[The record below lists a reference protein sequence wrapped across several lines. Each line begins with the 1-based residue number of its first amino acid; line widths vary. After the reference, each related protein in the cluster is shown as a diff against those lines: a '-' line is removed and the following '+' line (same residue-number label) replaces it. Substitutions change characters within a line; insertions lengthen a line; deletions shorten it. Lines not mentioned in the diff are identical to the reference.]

1 MRQVYGLEEAWLGV
15 TFPPL
20 SGLPRVER
28 VEREAFTA
36 QGRAVPAMEGDE
48 TAIAFVSSGKSFPG
62 HDVMIVDERG
72 NEVPVRVEGFLGF
85 RGPSGTSG
93 YFENPEATEKLMPV
107 GPDQRES
114 EYGGLECGDRAVNA

>member
-1 MRQVYGLEEAWLGV
+1 V

-20 SGLPRVER
+20 NRLPRVER

-36 QGRAVPAMEGDE
+36 QGRAVPATENDE

-62 HDVMIVDERG
+62 HDVKIVDEQG
-72 NEVPVRVEGFLGF
+72 NEVRERVEGFLWF

-93 YFENPEATEKLMPV
+93 YFENPEATAKLMPQ
-107 GPDQRES
+107 GSAQREG
-114 EYGGLECGDRAVNA
+114 EYPWLNSGDRAFQGSDVAQG